1 MVVRGLRIRR
11 CYCLGLDGDLHVPG
25 ESLCVAFAY
34 THSDGN
40 GDAYCYRG
48 AEVYADAQA
57 ASHTAASAVTLADR
71 R

>member
-1 MVVRGLRIRR
+1 M
-11 CYCLGLDGDLHVPG
+11 PG
-25 ESLCVAFAY
+25 ESLWVAFAY
-34 THSDGN
+34 AHSDGN